1 MIWIFFALLT
11 GAAVMAVLTPLA
23 RSSVARDEKTA
34 NLAFFEN
41 QIAEINH
48 DLAQGRLLPEDA
60 EVARTEAA
68 RRLLRQQAQPA
79 TQVAQSRKLSVAAA
93 LFAIVSIPAIA
104 AGFYLYL
111 GNAQLE
117 DMPLAARLMMAPNP
131 ADLAGAVAR
140 IERHLIEHPD
150 DGRGYE
156 VVAPYLLRTGRGED
170 AVRAYAEALRLLGP
184 TAARYAALGEARTI
198 VAQGRVSP
206 LAKQDF
212 EAALGLDPNFA
223 MANYY
228 LGLSAMQAGS
238 KDKAI
243 EIFTKLIAQA
253 PPNAPYLEAVK
264 SQLDLLRGVA
274 PANDPSQAIAQLPDQ
289 ERLQVIRGMVDR
301 LAARLTIK
309 GNDVEGWLKL
319 IRAYRVLSENEK
331 AQRAIKNARKAL
343 AGDKAALARVDA
355 LAKDAN

>member
-11 GAAVMAVLTPLA
+11 GAAVMAILAPLA
-23 RSSVARDEKTA
+23 RSYVARDEKTA
-34 NLAFFEN
+34 DLAFFEN
-41 QIAEINH
+41 QISEINH

-60 EVARTEAA
+60 EIARAEAA
-68 RRLLRQQAQPA
+68 RRLLRQQSLPA
-79 TQVAQSRKLSVAAA
+79 THVAQSRKLSVAAA
-93 LFAIVSIPAIA
+93 LFAIVFVPAIA
-104 AGFYLYL
+104 IGFYLYL
-111 GNAQLE
+111 GDAQLE
-117 DMPLAARLMMAPNP
+117 DMPLAARLKMAPNP
-131 ADLAGAVAR
+131 TDLAGAVAR

-184 TAARYAALGEARTI
+184 TAERYAALGEARTI

-206 LAKQDF
+206 LAQQDF
-212 EAALGLDPNFA
+212 EAAVGLDPNYA

-228 LGLSAMQAGS
+228 LGLSAMQTGS

-243 EIFTKLIAQA
+243 EIFTKLIEQA

-274 PANDPSQAIAQLPDQ
+274 PGNDPSQAIAQLPDQ
-289 ERLQVIRGMVDR
+289 ERAKVIRGMVDR
-301 LAARLTIK
+301 LAARLTTK
-309 GNDVEGWLKL
+309 GNDVEGWVKL

-331 AQRAIKNARKAL
+331 AQQAIKDARKAL
-343 AGDKAALARVDA
+343 AGDKAALARIDA
-355 LAKDAN
+355 LVKDAN